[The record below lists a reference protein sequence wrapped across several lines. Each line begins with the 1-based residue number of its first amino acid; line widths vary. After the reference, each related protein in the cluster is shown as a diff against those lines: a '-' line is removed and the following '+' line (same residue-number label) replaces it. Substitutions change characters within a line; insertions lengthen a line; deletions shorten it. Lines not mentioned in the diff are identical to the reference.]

1 MTFSDFIKTLV
12 EQTPYNF
19 GRGEQ
24 SWQNFLADNET
35 LPAVYL
41 DEPITGTFKIIQGG
55 GIQEVYELKLMI
67 LQKSQ
72 LDWTP
77 EQHAVVID
85 LARQQARKL
94 TILIN
99 ESESVQSFQNPK
111 ILEFKNLFD
120 CNMSGV
126 VLTSEIS
133 FYSSFGICVNAV
145 PQSDFVHLSNSN
157 EEYTR
162 TVPNGS
168 NFTIPNTMVELVDNE
183 GNVLETVYLPSVS
196 GGQIEVTVGGEIT
209 VSNSNNTYSFT
220 TNANLTLPDT
230 NVNVY
235 VDGVLSGTGTIVTLD
250 SSEEIN
256 VLWT

>member
-1 MTFSDFIKTLV
+1 MTFSDFIQALV

-24 SWQNFLADNET
+24 SWQNYLADNDA

-41 DEPITGTFKIIQGG
+41 DEPISSKFKIIQGG
-55 GIQEVYELKLMI
+55 GVQEVYELKMLI
-67 LQKSQ
+67 LHKSQ

-77 EQHAVVID
+77 QQHGEVIE
-85 LARQQARKL
+85 LARQEARKL

-99 ESESVQSFQNPK
+99 ESESVKTFLDPK

-120 CNMSGV
+120 ANLSGV
-126 VLTSEIS
+126 ILSSEIT
-133 FYSSFGICVNAV
+133 FYSNSGICVNAV
-145 PQSDFVHLSNSN
+145 PQSDFVNLSNTN
-157 EEYTR
+157 EEWSR

-168 NFTIPNTMVELVDNE
+168 NYTVPNTLVQLVDSE
-183 GNVLETVYLPSVS
+183 GTVIDTIYLPSVS

-209 VSNSNNTYSFT
+209 VSNSNDTYSVT
-220 TNANLTLPDT
+220 TSEDLFLPDT

-250 SSEEIN
+250 NSEEIN
-256 VLWT
+256 ILWT